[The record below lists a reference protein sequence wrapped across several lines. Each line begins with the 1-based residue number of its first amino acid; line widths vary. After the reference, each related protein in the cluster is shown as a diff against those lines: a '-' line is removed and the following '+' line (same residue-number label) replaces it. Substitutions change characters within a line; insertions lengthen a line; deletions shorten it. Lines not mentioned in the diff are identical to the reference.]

1 MREKLKKR
9 NLKRILKGSNM
20 VRNQRDENE
29 IISTRS
35 HIISGSSGV
44 LSSNGTAN
52 VSITNVA
59 PAGVTTATI
68 SKWMVID
75 DGGTTYFIPM
85 WT

>member
-1 MREKLKKR
+1 M
-9 NLKRILKGSNM
+9 G
-20 VRNQRDENE
+20 RNQRDETLVIE
-29 IISTRS
+29 
-35 HIISGSSGV
+35 G
-44 LSSNGTAN
+44 GTVINIPEADSRYIAENASEN